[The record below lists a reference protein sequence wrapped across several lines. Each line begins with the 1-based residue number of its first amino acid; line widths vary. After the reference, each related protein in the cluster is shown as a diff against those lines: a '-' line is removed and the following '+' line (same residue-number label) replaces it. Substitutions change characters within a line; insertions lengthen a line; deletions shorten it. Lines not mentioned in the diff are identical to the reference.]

1 MNNIRFKLAMGQ
13 MLVEGGCRDE
23 NLRRAVR
30 MVEDA
35 AAQGC
40 RIVVLPECL
49 DAGWAHPE
57 ARRLAEPIP
66 GRHSDLLA
74 GAARQAGIYVAA
86 GLTERDGE
94 RIYNSAVVV
103 SPEGEILVKHRKINE
118 LEIAHDLYA
127 TGDRLSVAETA
138 LGRIGLTICADNF
151 SSSLALGHSLGRMG
165 ARLLVS
171 PSAWAVEADH
181 DNLKDPYGET
191 WTVPYTTLA
200 RLYDM
205 TVVGVSNVGRINGG
219 AWRGRKCIGCSLT
232 VGPGGEILARGPY
245 GESAEALVVV
255 PVELQPCATKGT
267 QVAEMLA
274 AKGYV
279 GP

>member
-1 MNNIRFKLAMGQ
+1 MNNIRFKLGMGQ
-13 MLVEGGCRDE
+13 MLVEGGCLDQ
-23 NLRRAVR
+23 NLRRAFR
-30 MVEDA
+30 MIEVA
-35 AAQGC
+35 AGQGC

-49 DAGWAHPE
+49 DTGWAHPE

-66 GRHSDLLA
+66 GRHSDLLVT
-74 GAARQAGIYVAA
+74 AARQAGIYVAA

-94 RIYNSAVVV
+94 RIYNSAVLI
-103 SPEGEILVKHRKINE
+103 SPEGELLTKHRKINE
-118 LEIAHDLYA
+118 LDIASDLYS
-127 TGDRLSVAETA
+127 TGDRLSVAETE

-151 SSSLALGHSLGRMG
+151 SNSLALGHSLGRMG

-181 DNLKDPYGET
+181 DNRKDPYGET

-205 TVVGVSNVGRINGG
+205 TVVGVSNVGWINGG
-219 AWRGRKCIGCSLT
+219 VWRGRKCIGCSLAI
-232 VGPGGEILARGPY
+232 GPGGELLARGPY
-245 GESAEALVVV
+245 GESAESLLVV
-255 PVELQPCATKGT
+255 PVELAPCPATGT
-267 QVAEMLA
+267 KVAGMLA
-274 AKGYV
+274 AKGYA